1 MNKSQIIVL
10 GIISLSFIV
19 ALSFY
24 GSSCLPDRLAS
35 HWNARGQV
43 DGYLPKFWGLFLM
56 PLISLPLFGLFVLA
70 PKIDP
75 LKENI
80 KGFRKYYDGFIV
92 LIIAFL
98 FYLQLLTI
106 AWNVGLRF
114 DLLKLL
120 VPVLSIVFFAA
131 WILMEH
137 AKRNWFIGVRTPWT
151 LSSDSVW
158 DKTHRL
164 GGKLFKATALV
175 SLLGFFWAD
184 GAFLFLILPALASGL
199 FIVFYSYYLYRQ
211 EAKK

>member
-131 WILMEH
+131 GILMEH